1 MKFDNFKDY
10 LHSSWHSKLKWWIES
25 EACDEVYA
33 FLKNESKR
41 GRSLAPLSSNVWR
54 AFKETPFDDIR
65 VIVVG
70 MAPYHTFIDNKPIAD
85 GLCLSCSITGKLQP
99 SLEQWYSE
107 IQKQLYQGTT
117 IIKEPDLKFLA
128 TQGVLLLNASLTTE
142 KDKAGSHMEIWS
154 GFMKFLFEEV
164 LDVIGVPMVFLG
176 QEAAKYERYA
186 SPFTWRFIVS
196 HPASAS
202 YKGSEWDSE
211 DVFKKVNKVLRESFG
226 TRINWAK
233 SKGDV

>member
-1 MKFDNFKDY
+1 MLWENFEH
-10 LHSSWHSKLKWWIES
+10 LFHPSWYRKLRPFIES
-25 EACDEVYA
+25 EACDEIYA
-33 FLKNESKR
+33 FLKSEVKR

-142 KDKAGSHMEIWS
+142 KDKAGSHMKIWS
-154 GFMKFLFEEV
+154 GFMKYLFEKV

-211 DVFKKVNKVLRESFG
+211 EVFKKVNKVLRESFG

-233 SKGDV
+233 TKGD